1 MFLVLLAL
9 WLIFN
14 GKITFEI
21 IWLGVLICGAVYLLC
36 WKFFGYSPKNEL
48 RFVKLGWLIIEYAG
62 LLVAEIFKAN
72 LVVVRLVLLN
82 KKVNPVLVTFKSDLK
97 TNAAKVLLS
106 HSITLTPGTIT
117 VELKDNVFIVH
128 CLDESMADGI
138 NESGFV
144 KLLRKMES
152 KTIGEGM

>member
-48 RFVKLGWLIIEYAG
+48 RFVKLGWLIIEYVG